1 MALEQKLSMKMSQ
14 KLIMTPSLQQ
24 AIKLLQLT
32 KLELSDVLTEEL
44 EQNPCLEDPTL
55 EMAAEAPAPE
65 APADQMLEKTEAEAP
80 NTPEVKEEFDVE
92 SFFHEYMDDGYR
104 PSTQSEEVRELPSF
118 ENTLSR
124 PPQLADHLRWQ
135 LGMEDMTDRE
145 REIGEAIIG
154 NLDDDGYLVATVE
167 DLRQMGNYTEEE
179 VPSVLRRV
187 QNLDPVGVAAR
198 DLKECLLLQIH
209 HLHLDGSVAEA
220 IVRDAL
226 PLLEAR
232 KFAEVS
238 KRFDISLREV
248 QHHWDIIKSLDPRPG
263 RKYNVVPSQYVTPDV
278 YVIKLGDEYSV
289 HLNEEGLPRL
299 KISPVYRQM
308 LAKGNVTTPSDAKTY
323 VREKFKSAL
332 WLIKSVEQ
340 RQRTIYKVAE
350 SIVKQ
355 QRGFLDHGVSALRPM
370 VLRDVARDIEMH
382 ESTVSRVVTNKYM
395 HTPRGVY
402 EMKFFFHGGIG
413 TTAGGEI
420 SSVSVKEKIKK
431 LIEAEDP
438 RRPVSDS
445 KIAKELRKQGL
456 DIARR
461 TIAKYRETM
470 NIPSSNRRKAIL

>member
-1 MALEQKLSMKMSQ
+1 MALEQRLSMRMSQ

-32 KLELSDVLTEEL
+32 KLELSDVLTQEL
-44 EQNPCLEDPTL
+44 EQNPCLEDPSL
-55 EMAAEAPAPE
+55 ELAGEAPAPE
-65 APADQMLEKTEAEAP
+65 ASLETQEAEPAGSAE
-80 NTPEVKEEFDVE
+80 TVREEFDVE
-92 SFFHEYMDDGYR
+92 SFFREYMEDSYQPKPAG
-104 PSTQSEEVRELPSF
+104 EVRELPSF
-118 ENTLSR
+118 ENTLTR
-124 PPQLADHLRWQ
+124 PPQLTDHIRWQ
-135 LGMEDMTDRE
+135 LQMGDLSERQ

-154 NLDDDGYLVATVE
+154 NIDDDGYLAASLE
-167 DLRQMGNYTEEE
+167 DLQAMGPYEESE
-179 VPSVLRRV
+179 VQEVLSVIQRM
-187 QNLDPVGVAAR
+187 DPVGVAAR
-198 DLKECLLLQIH
+198 DLRECLLLQLE
-209 HLHLDGSVAEA
+209 HLHLTDTVAGA
-220 IVRDAL
+220 IVRDSL

-232 KFAEVS
+232 KFQELA
-238 KRFDISLREV
+238 RRYDITLREV
-248 QHHWDIIKSLDPRPG
+248 QEHWDIIRALDPRPG
-263 RKYNVVPSQYVTPDV
+263 RKYNVVASQYVTPDV
-278 YVIKLGDEYSV
+278 FVIKLGDEYVV

-299 KISPVYRQM
+299 KINPVYRQM
-308 LAKGNVTTPSDAKTY
+308 LVKGASDTPTDARSY

-355 QRGFLDHGVSALRPM
+355 QREFLDHGVSHLRPM

-382 ESTVSRVVTNKYM
+382 ESTVSRVVTNKYL

-402 EMKFFFHGGIG
+402 EMRFFFHGGIG
-413 TTAGGEI
+413 TTGGGEI

-431 LIEAEDP
+431 LIESEDP
-438 RRPVSDS
+438 RHPVSDS

-470 NIPSSNRRKAIL
+470 SIPSSNRRKALL